1 MLLSANKAE
10 SEAAKWRL
18 DEYVLY
24 IIIFFTQKKAA
35 VQKASDHSYV
45 DMFVPALQYGPVK
58 SSHTTFIY
66 KALYTILL

>member
-24 IIIFFTQKKAA
+24 IIIFFTQKKQQFRKHLII
-35 VQKASDHSYV
+35 VMWICLYQLCSSV
-45 DMFVPALQYGPVK
+45 LQ
-58 SSHTTFIY
+58 
-66 KALYTILL
+66 

>member
-24 IIIFFTQKKAA
+24 IIIFFTLKKAA

-45 DMFVPALQYGPVK
+45 DMFVPALQFGTPVK
-58 SSHTTFIY
+58 SSHTT
-66 KALYTILL
+66 LL